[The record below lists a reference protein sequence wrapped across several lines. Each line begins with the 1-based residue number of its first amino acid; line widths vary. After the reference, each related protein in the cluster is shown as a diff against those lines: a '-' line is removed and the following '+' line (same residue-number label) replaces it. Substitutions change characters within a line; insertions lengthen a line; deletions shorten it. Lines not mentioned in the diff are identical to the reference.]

1 MSANCSCSKMNFL
14 LLLMMLLQK
23 WLSALKKR
31 GLSILF
37 YALLII
43 FIVSPSAK
51 SWLLEQLIS
60 IGLFNASIGKT
71 ESLNKISANID
82 FTYLDGEGNKLTI
95 ASLKGK
101 IVIINFWASW
111 CPPCRAEMPSLEG
124 LYKKL
129 RGDDRFVFL
138 FINEDEN
145 KTKSAVYLDKNN
157 FIIPVYSRS
166 GEISSAVFSGTLPTT
181 IVLDKSLKVV
191 FKYEGMAGY
200 NTDKFIQQLKE
211 LL

>member
-1 MSANCSCSKMNFL
+1 MSAICSCSKMNFL